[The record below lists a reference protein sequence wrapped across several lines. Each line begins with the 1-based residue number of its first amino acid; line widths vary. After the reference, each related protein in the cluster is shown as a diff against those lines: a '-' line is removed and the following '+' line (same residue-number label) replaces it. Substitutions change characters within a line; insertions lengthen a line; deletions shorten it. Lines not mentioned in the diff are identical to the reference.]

1 MEEFL
6 KLDRLDK
13 LDSPIA
19 VWMEKERFRGIK
31 DCLTIILRT
40 KGCHWNKCL
49 MCGYSQDADKRV
61 AEENLQNQ
69 FDYALNKFE
78 EDFDVVK
85 IFTSGSF
92 FDEREIPQDIRE
104 YIYQKVVDNGVEKL
118 SVESRPEFITAN
130 KLIGNGVVPEVGVGL
145 ETSNEFVRE
154 NCVNKGFTFE
164 DFRIAA
170 SLLKEEN
177 ALVKVYLLL
186 KPPFLSEREAIED
199 TVRSA
204 LDVKEYADVVSVN
217 PTNIPSRTYI
227 EVLWKKRMYRPPWL
241 WSMVEVV
248 KRVREEGIEVIGDPV
263 AGGKERGPHN
273 CGKCDGQVSRAIR
286 NFSLSQTIDEI
297 EELDELNCGCIHLW
311 RKALELEDYS
321 RIPLFR

>member
-1 MEEFL
+1 M
-6 KLDRLDK
+6 KPDRLDR
-13 LDSPIA
+13 PIA
-19 VWMEKERFRGIK
+19 VWTEKERFQGLK
-31 DCLTIILRT
+31 NCLTIILRT
-40 KGCHWNKCL
+40 RGCHWNKCL

-61 AEENLQNQ
+61 TADNLENQ
-69 FDYALNKFE
+69 FDHALNKFE
-78 EDFDVVK
+78 EDFDIVK

-92 FDEREIPQDIRE
+92 FDEREVPEDIRE
-104 YIYQKVVDNGVEKL
+104 YIYHKVAENGVEKL
-118 SVESRPEFITAN
+118 SVESRPEFIARE
-130 KLIGNGVVPEVGVGL
+130 KLIGDRVVAEVGIGL
-145 ETSNEFVRE
+145 ETSNDFIRE
-154 NCVNKGFTFE
+154 HCINKGFSFE
-164 DFRIAA
+164 DFRKAA

-177 ALVKVYLLL
+177 AMVKVYLLL
-186 KPPFLSEREAIED
+186 KPPFLSEGEAIED

-227 EVLWKKRMYRPPWL
+227 EALWKKRMYRPPWL

-248 KRVREEGIEVIGDPV
+248 NKVRTENIKVIGDPV

-286 NFSLSQTIDEI
+286 DFSLSQNV
-297 EELDELNCGCIHLW
+297 EELEDISCDCVHLW

-321 RIPLFR
+321 RVPLFR